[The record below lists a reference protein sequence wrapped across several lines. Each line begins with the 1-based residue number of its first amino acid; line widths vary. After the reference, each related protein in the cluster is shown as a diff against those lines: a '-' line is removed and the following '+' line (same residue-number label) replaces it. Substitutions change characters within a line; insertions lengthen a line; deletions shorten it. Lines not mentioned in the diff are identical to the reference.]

1 MTDRGTQSFVLIL
14 RACWRRPGLLAREVA
29 WRWLF
34 GAPALLL
41 LAYEGLHIY
50 RTVYAALMSAGADQF
65 TLENPDQAA
74 LIVAQS
80 AAVLRPVV
88 THLVIWLVPLL
99 IVGWSVA
106 SGVGRNIVLR
116 RYDSSLPWRPFAIS
130 ALQGL
135 RLVALVATF
144 ALWYGCVHWSASQA
158 LRSGGEPNL
167 VLYFALVICSSLGI
181 FSLWSLLS
189 WIFYIAPLLLL
200 LEKTGI
206 PGAMARSLR
215 LGRITGK
222 LVEVNL
228 VMGIVK
234 LALIVLAM
242 VFSAIP
248 LPFEASVQGTP
259 LYLWW
264 AAVTLLYMVASD
276 FFQLARVVAFVQFW
290 QAAHAPPPGEALHLR

>member
-1 MTDRGTQSFVLIL
+1 MSQRGTQSFVLIL
-14 RACWRRPGLLAREVA
+14 SACWRRPGLLLREVA

-34 GAPALLL
+34 GLPALLL
-41 LAYEGLHIY
+41 LAYCGIHIY
-50 RTVYAALMSAGADQF
+50 RTAYAALISAGMDQF

-88 THLVIWLVPLL
+88 THLVVWLAPLL
-99 IVGWSVA
+99 MVGWSVA
-106 SGVGRNIVLR
+106 SGVGRNVVLR
-116 RYDSSLPWRPFAIS
+116 RYDAGLPWRPFAIS
-130 ALQGL
+130 VLQLL
-135 RLVALVATF
+135 RLVALAATF
-144 ALWYGCVHWSASQA
+144 ALWYASVHWSAGQA
-158 LRSGGEPNL
+158 LGTAGEPNL
-167 VLYFALVICSSLGI
+167 VLYFALVICFSLGI

-200 LEKTGI
+200 LEKTSI
-206 PGAMARSLR
+206 PGALGRSLR
-215 LGRITGK
+215 LGSITGK

-248 LPFEASVQGTP
+248 LPFVSGGQGAS

-290 QAAHAPPPGEALHLR
+290 KAAHPGPAGAVDLR